1 MDVNAVSDRTGF
13 GRGFPAVT
21 LGLLMIACEGPPPS
35 GLAPQD
41 PAEFFCTIPLDQIH
55 SGGPKDFIPALTDPV
70 MADAGTAGAAYL
82 GPEERVI
89 GILIE
94 GQPWAVPHRVLWIHE
109 IMNLNVG
116 STHLAV
122 TFCPLT
128 GSSMAFDRSAIE
140 GAEFGV
146 SGLLFQNNL
155 MMYDRRTEESFW
167 PQMLRGARCGA
178 ATGTQLQMVPVVEMT
193 WQGWTDLH
201 PDTKV
206 PAQDLES
213 GQNFA
218 AYRYPYGDY
227 DEPDNSG
234 LLVQLPSID
243 PRRPP
248 KERVL
253 GIPTRGT
260 SGVGGIAF
268 PFGELNALGSVGAAH
283 GTVGGRPVVVFWD
296 GLRQGAM
303 TFYPTAGS
311 RGLSFETSN
320 ATIVDLETGSTWT
333 IEGLAV
339 DGPLVGT
346 QLEPVAE
353 AYVAFWFAWAAFHP
367 TTQIWVAR

>member
-1 MDVNAVSDRTGF
+1 MDTLSDETGF
-13 GRGFPAVT
+13 GRGLPAVA

-35 GLAPQD
+35 GLAPTD
-41 PAEFFCTIPLDQIH
+41 PAEVFCAIPLDQIH
-55 SGGPKDFIPALTDPV
+55 SGAPKDFIPALTDPV
-70 MADAGTAGAAYL
+70 MADAGTAGASYL

-89 GILIE
+89 GIVIE
-94 GQPWAVPHRVLWIHE
+94 GQPWAVPHRVLWNHE

-116 STHLAV
+116 STRLAV

-155 MMYDRRTEESFW
+155 MMYDRRTEKSFW
-167 PQMLRGARCGA
+167 PQMLRGARCGP
-178 ATGTQLQMVPVVEMT
+178 ATGTELQMVPVVEMT

-213 GQNFA
+213 GQDFA

-227 DEPDNSG
+227 DEPGNSE
-234 LLVQLPSID
+234 LLFQLPSID

-253 GIPTRGT
+253 GIPTRST
-260 SGVGGIAF
+260 SGAGGIAF

-283 GTVGGRPVVVFWD
+283 ETVGGRPVVVFWD
-296 GLRQGAM
+296 GFRQGAM
-303 TFYPTAGS
+303 AFYPNAE
-311 RGLSFETSN
+311 RQGLSFETSKE
-320 ATIVDLETGSTWT
+320 TIVDLETGSTWT

-367 TTQIWVAR
+367 ATQLWEVR